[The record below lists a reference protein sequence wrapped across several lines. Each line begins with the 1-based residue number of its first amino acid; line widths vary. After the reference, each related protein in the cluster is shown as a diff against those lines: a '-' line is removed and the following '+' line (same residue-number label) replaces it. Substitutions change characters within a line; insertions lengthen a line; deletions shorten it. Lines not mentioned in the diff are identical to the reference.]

1 MMAPILIPW
10 GVAPKT
16 PRWSWAKNTE
26 KIINRVPI
34 TEEYSGLTSDAAAL
48 KQSRRLPSSPGP
60 DGLPRPVP
68 YPDWYISRSEGGD
81 VGKGDEAT
89 VQASTEGLNNQS
101 DQSIPDAKLPGSDEP
116 TATRPR
122 VPEKDHAHSAGDH
135 EFKQGWS
142 DTPPY
147 RSRPTKIPRAVPAQE
162 PCDSFQ
168 FVQQT
173 PERYPSHFD
182 VKSGT
187 MKHRMAGNTTSCG
200 QGQWRVQPLVVRD
213 LSVANEST
221 SAHGGQRQ
229 WEHRLVEGV
238 TRTFAVFIFFMLI
251 VALCSM
257 TVKLLRIRKAKKLK
271 KRLEAERWKMEMALK
286 ACGH

>member
-1 MMAPILIPW
+1 MAPLLIPW
-10 GVAPKT
+10 DVAPKT
-16 PRWSWAKNTE
+16 PRWSSAKNTE
-26 KIINRVPI
+26 NIINRVPI
-34 TEEYSGLTSDAAAL
+34 TEEDSGLTSDAAAL
-48 KQSRRLPSSPGP
+48 QLSRKLPSSPGLHS
-60 DGLPRPVP
+60 LPRPVP
-68 YPDWYISRSEGGD
+68 YNDWYISQYKGD
-81 VGKGDEAT
+81 NTGKGDEAT
-89 VQASTEGLNNQS
+89 VQISTEGLNIQS
-101 DQSIPDAKLPGSDEP
+101 DQSIPDAKLPGPDES

-122 VPEKDHAHSAGDH
+122 VPEKDHVHIAGGH

-162 PCDSFQ
+162 PCDSFG

-173 PERYPSHFD
+173 PERYPSRFD
-182 VKSGT
+182 VESGT
-187 MKHRMAGNTTSCG
+187 MKHRMAGNTTACG

-213 LSVANEST
+213 LSATNEST

-238 TRTFAVFIFFMLI
+238 TRTFAAFIFFMLI

-271 KRLEAERWKMEMALK
+271 RRLEAERWEMEMALK